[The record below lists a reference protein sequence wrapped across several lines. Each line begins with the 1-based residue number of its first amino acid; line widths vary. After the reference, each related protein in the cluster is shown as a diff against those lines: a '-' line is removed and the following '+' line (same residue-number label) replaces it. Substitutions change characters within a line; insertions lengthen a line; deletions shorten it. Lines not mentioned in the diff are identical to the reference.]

1 MTDMPVAPEMWF
13 VVDKVGSAVQ
23 RKSQRTAELQAEL
36 WDLEYPSLAPHRVVK
51 YIHAGEDH
59 ADHTDPAIPQE
70 AA

>member
-1 MTDMPVAPEMWF
+1 MTDMPVAPEVWF

-23 RKSQRTAELQAEL
+23 LKSQRTAELQAEL

-51 YIHAGEDH
+51 YILSGEEHGDH
-59 ADHTDPAIPQE
+59 ADPTVPQE